1 LQQNQYHLQAL
12 RHLYALAVK
21 RRELCAVDVDT
32 GESVY
37 VPVKIDAGLGSFPIR
52 VNVPCLLLNSDTPWR
67 EATVVSDKFYP
78 IKLKLE
84 KNKGCT
90 FFVKRRTSLGGDGT
104 GTSSLGVH
112 TIGDGLSSSHGA
124 LNALT
129 DSPFLLA
136 YAEYIIPMRRKLA
149 SNFEGDVLL
158 ESIAEDTEES
168 LPLYLALSNSIR
180 SMAKT
185 GGGPVAG
192 PNRHCGS
199 CFPLWDL
206 RLIRTYF
213 EHRHEIEPQYQE
225 PTSSLSATRRSLM
238 NPELFAHLM
247 QRAETVAAD
256 RVADDPSN
264 IVWAILLYGDGA
276 EPEDVVMS

>member
-1 LQQNQYHLQAL
+1 M
-12 RHLYALAVK
+12 
-21 RRELCAVDVDT
+21 DVDT

-37 VPVKIDAGLGSFPIR
+37 VPVNISAGLGSFPLR
-52 VNVPCLLLNSDTPWR
+52 LNVPCLLLNSDTPWR

-90 FFVKRRTSLGGDGT
+90 FFVKRRTSLGGDGN
-104 GTSSLGVH
+104 GTSFLGVH
-112 TIGDGLSSSHGA
+112 LIGDGGSSSHGA
-124 LNALT
+124 LDALT

-136 YAEYIIPMRRKLA
+136 YAEYIIPTKKKLT

-158 ESIAEDTEES
+158 ECIAEDTEES
-168 LPLYLALSNSIR
+168 LPLYLALSNSIQ
-180 SMAKT
+180 SMAKA
-185 GGGPVAG
+185 GGGSLTKY
-192 PNRHCGS
+192 NRHGGC

-213 EHRHEIEPQYQE
+213 ENRQQNEQYQE
-225 PTSSLSATRRSLM
+225 PSSSLSASRQSLM
-238 NPELFAHLM
+238 NPELLAHLM
-247 QRAETVAAD
+247 QKAETVTAD

-264 IVWAILLYGDGA
+264 LLWAVLLYGDDV